1 MSRPSSRRSRRP
13 GEPPFTAGGH
23 FADGILGPTGAARAS
38 NLRVHGDRRL
48 ERTANPEADHELNPN
63 MPTSPEAAQPRRR
76 RGARLVAVVAG
87 AILAVGAL
95 ATDAASQE
103 GPAPGESS
111 SLATPESRRAADRG
125 LAWLVRNQQED
136 GSWLCDIGFKLN
148 DQYKVLHESLP
159 HVGVTALAG
168 TAFLAAG
175 SVPGRGPYAKEVEK
189 CLDFILASQDATG
202 FLAKHDTRMY
212 SHAFATMF
220 LAEVYGTTR
229 DRRIRDA
236 LQRAVEFTYKAQNQ
250 EGGWRY
256 VPNAEDSDMSIT
268 VCQVVAL
275 RAAKNKGIA
284 VPKESIDA
292 AVDYVLK
299 SSVTRED
306 WHRNFEPGAFLYQYK
321 SKNEQAAAMTR
332 TSFALTAAGL
342 TTLYGAG
349 IYNDA
354 DIQDFCKSRRLRL
367 QEIPRFRNMLGY
379 VQRHYDDVARRQYRD
394 HYFYY
399 YGNYY
404 AVQAMYIAGD
414 PWWTEFYVRLR
425 DDVVRRQQPDG
436 SWPSNVGAAY
446 STAVSSIILQVPNSY
461 LPIFQR

>member
-1 MSRPSSRRSRRP
+1 M
-13 GEPPFTAGGH
+13 GT
-23 FADGILGPTGAARAS
+23 
-38 NLRVHGDRRL
+38 RRL
-48 ERTANPEADHELNPN
+48 LLPAVK
-63 MPTSPEAAQPRRR
+63 
-76 RGARLVAVVAG
+76 VAVAVA
-87 AILAVGAL
+87 
-95 ATDAASQE
+95 AAASFGGPLPPAFSQE
-103 GPAPGESS
+103 GPPPSESS
-111 SLATPESRRAADRG
+111 SLATSDSRAAAERG

-136 GSWLCDIGFKLN
+136 GSWLCDVGFKLN
-148 DQYKVLHESLP
+148 DGYKVIQVRKP

-168 TAFLAAG
+168 TAFLASG
-175 SVPGRGPYAKEVEK
+175 SVPGRGPYAKQVER

-202 FLAKHDTRMY
+202 FIGKSDTRMY
-212 SHAFATMF
+212 SHAFAAMF

-229 DRRIRDA
+229 DKRVRDA

-250 EGGWRY
+250 QGGWRY

-268 VCQVVAL
+268 VCQVMAL

-299 SSVTRED
+299 SAVTED
-306 WHRNFEPGAFLYQYK
+306 DPRDGFEPGAFRYQYQT
-321 SKNEQAAAMTR
+321 KNAQAEAMTR

-349 IYNDA
+349 VYTDL
-354 DIQDFCKSRRLRL
+354 DIREFCRNRGLKFANNKVPS
-367 QEIPRFRNMLGY
+367 FRNMLDY
-379 VQRHYDDVARRQYRD
+379 VIRHYGDVARGRYRD
-394 HYFYY
+394 HYFFY

-414 PWWTEFYVRLR
+414 PWWSKYYLRLR
-425 DDVVRRQQPDG
+425 DDVVGRQEADG
-436 SWPSNVGAAY
+436 SWPSDVGDAY
-446 STAVSSIILQVPNSY
+446 STAVSTIILQVPNSY

>member
-1 MSRPSSRRSRRP
+1 MNRRP
-13 GEPPFTAGGH
+13 
-23 FADGILGPTGAARAS
+23 RA
-38 NLRVHGDRRL
+38 
-48 ERTANPEADHELNPN
+48 
-63 MPTSPEAAQPRRR
+63 
-76 RGARLVAVVAG
+76 
-87 AILAVGAL
+87 LAVLAL
-95 ATDAASQE
+95 GLGLSWTAYARDASPQE
-103 GPAPGESS
+103 GPPPGETT
-111 SLATPESRRAADRG
+111 SLATSESKRAAVRG
-125 LAWLVRNQQED
+125 LDWLVRNQQEN
-136 GSWLCDIGFKLN
+136 GAWLCDVGFKLN
-148 DQYKVLHESLP
+148 DTYKVLKIREP

-168 TAFLAAG
+168 TAFLASG
-175 SVPGRGPYAKEVEK
+175 SVPGRGPYAKQVEHALEFVLS
-189 CLDFILASQDATG
+189 CQDATG
-202 FLAKHDTRMY
+202 FIGKSETRMY

-229 DRRIRDA
+229 DKRVRDA

-284 VPKESIDA
+284 VPKESIDS

-299 SSVTRED
+299 SAIVSDDWGRDFTR
-306 WHRNFEPGAFLYQYK
+306 GAFVYQYK
-321 SKNEQAAAMTR
+321 SKNQMAEAMTR

-349 IYNDA
+349 VYTDS
-354 DIQDFCKSRRLRL
+354 DIRDFVRNRGLKLRALPSFKDML
-367 QEIPRFRNMLGY
+367 QY
-379 VQRHYDDVARRQYRD
+379 VSNHYDDVARGQYRD
-394 HYFYY
+394 HYFFY

-414 PWWTEFYVRLR
+414 PWWGRFYERLR
-425 DDVVRRQQPDG
+425 DDVVRRQADDG

-446 STAVSSIILQVPNSY
+446 STAVSTIILQVPNNY

>member
-1 MSRPSSRRSRRP
+1 MGKRS
-13 GEPPFTAGGH
+13 
-23 FADGILGPTGAARAS
+23 LLLS
-38 NLRVHGDRRL
+38 
-48 ERTANPEADHELNPN
+48 
-63 MPTSPEAAQPRRR
+63 
-76 RGARLVAVVAG
+76 VAVAAAAASFG
-87 AILAVGAL
+87 GPLPAAL
-95 ATDAASQE
+95 SQE
-103 GPAPGESS
+103 GPPPSETS
-111 SLATPESRRAADRG
+111 SLATPDSRAAAERG

-136 GSWLCDIGFKLN
+136 GSWLCDVGFKLN
-148 DQYKVLHESLP
+148 DGYKVIQVSKP

-168 TAFLAAG
+168 TAFLASG
-175 SVPGRGPYAKEVEK
+175 SVPGRGPYAKQVER

-202 FLAKHDTRMY
+202 FIGKSDTRMY
-212 SHAFATMF
+212 SHAFAAMF

-229 DRRIRDA
+229 DKRVRDA

-250 EGGWRY
+250 QGGWRY

-268 VCQVVAL
+268 VCQVMAL

-299 SSVTRED
+299 SAVTED
-306 WHRNFEPGAFLYQYK
+306 DPRADFEPGAFRYQYQT
-321 SKNEQAAAMTR
+321 KNAQAEAMTR

-349 IYNDA
+349 VYTDL
-354 DIQDFCKSRRLRL
+354 DIRDFCRSRGLKFSNGKV
-367 QEIPRFRNMLGY
+367 PSFRNMLDY
-379 VQRHYDDVARRQYRD
+379 VIRHYSDVARGRYRD
-394 HYFYY
+394 HYFFY

-414 PWWTEFYVRLR
+414 PWWSKYYVRLR
-425 DDVVRRQQPDG
+425 DDVVGRQESDG
-436 SWPSNVGAAY
+436 SWPSDVGSAY
-446 STAVSSIILQVPNSY
+446 STAVSTIILQVPNSY

>member
-1 MSRPSSRRSRRP
+1 M
-13 GEPPFTAGGH
+13 
-23 FADGILGPTGAARAS
+23 I
-38 NLRVHGDRRL
+38 
-48 ERTANPEADHELNPN
+48 
-63 MPTSPEAAQPRRR
+63 RRR
-76 RGARLVAVVAG
+76 ALP
-87 AILAVGAL
+87 LAL
-95 ATDAASQE
+95 ATLGLAASWAAWAPAARPQE
-103 GPAPGESS
+103 GPPPGEST
-111 SLATPESRRAADRG
+111 SLATPASRKAAERG
-125 LAWLVRNQQED
+125 LEWLVRNQQED

-148 DQYKVLHESLP
+148 DRYKVLHESKP
-159 HVGVTALAG
+159 HVGVSALAG
-168 TAFLAAG
+168 TAFLASG
-175 SVPGRGPYAKEVEK
+175 SVPGRGAYAKQVER
-189 CLDFILASQDATG
+189 CVDFILSSQDETG
-202 FLAKHDTRMY
+202 FLGKHDTRMY

-229 DRRIRDA
+229 DKRVRDA

-250 EGGWRY
+250 QGGWRY

-299 SSVTRED
+299 SAVTSDDPREG
-306 WHRNFEPGAFLYQYK
+306 FEPGAFVYQYQ
-321 SKNEQAAAMTR
+321 SKNAQAEAHTR

-349 IYNDA
+349 VYNDQ
-354 DIQDFCKSRRLRL
+354 DIRDFVRNRGIKMTRLP
-367 QEIPRFRNMLGY
+367 QFDNMLRY
-379 VQRHYDDVARRQYRD
+379 VQNHYGDVSRGQYRD
-394 HYFYY
+394 HYFFY

-414 PWWTEFYVRLR
+414 TSRSPWWTRFYTRLR
-425 DDVVRRQQPDG
+425 DDVVERQQSDG
-436 SWPSNVGAAY
+436 SWPSNVGPAY